1 MAKTSEPKSYPLYIR
16 NHAGD
21 LVSADGQ
28 TIQKRN
34 LGADNGK
41 YYFDIVV
48 GGLPVSGRIEG
59 GTESSAKAAAQV
71 VVDALVE
78 KLRAAKVSEGVVI
91 VDIRSL

>member
-16 NHAGD
+16 NSSGD

-34 LGADNGK
+34 LGADSGK

-59 GTESSAKAAAQV
+59 NSESAAKAAAQV
-71 VVDALVE
+71 VMDALAE
-78 KLRAAKVSEGVVI
+78 KLRASKVNDGIVI